1 MKWYNEI
8 LTALKGFFSLEHD
21 ATEQEV
27 HQRITGMKTLDEM
40 KQSIEAEIR
49 PRIEQEEGERYG
61 AQIAAEAARADAAET
76 KAGDLETRLAEADKQ
91 LESLQ
96 ADVKRLEAQA
106 VELRDKIAALEKL
119 PAADHTSGQPATGTQ
134 SATDKPYLRN
144 PVYLKAQQMRARMAA
159 N

>member
-27 HQRITGMKTLDEM
+27 HERLTGMKSLDDM

-61 AQIAAEAARADAAET
+61 AQIIAAQDRADAAERS
-76 KAGDLETRLAEADKQ
+76 AAELDTRLTDANTQIETLNARIAQ
-91 LESLQ
+91 LERD
-96 ADVKRLEAQA
+96 ATA
-106 VELRDKIAALEKL
+106 LRDQVAALEKM
-119 PAADHTSGQPATGTQ
+119 PAADHTGGQPATGT
-134 SATDKPYLRN
+134 ATATEKPYLKN
-144 PVYLKAQQMRARMAA
+144 PLYLRAKQMQGRMAA
-159 N
+159 Q